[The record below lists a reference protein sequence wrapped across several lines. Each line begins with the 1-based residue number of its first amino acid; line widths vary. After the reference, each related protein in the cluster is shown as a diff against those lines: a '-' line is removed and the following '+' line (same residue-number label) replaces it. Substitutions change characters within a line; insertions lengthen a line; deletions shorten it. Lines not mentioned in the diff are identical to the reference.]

1 MNGRRESDSRV
12 VPAKLANNAG
22 GSAAEPVE
30 ERRLDKGSTD
40 QQTAPRTQRRDHGAS
55 SALDRVRRVA
65 SRDRDARFTAL
76 LHHVG
81 VERLRAAYRALSP
94 SAAAGVDA
102 VTWESYGQD
111 LEVRLRDLHDR
122 VQRGAYRAKPS
133 RRVYIP
139 KADGRLRPL
148 GIAAL
153 EDKIVQRA
161 VVEVLNAIYETDF
174 LGFSYGFRPGRG
186 PHDALDALVVG
197 IERKKVNWVLDAD
210 IRDFFTSLDHLWLVR
225 FLEHRIA
232 DRRVLRLIQKWLR
245 AGVIEDGAWSA
256 SESGSPQG
264 ATVSPLLANV
274 YLHYVFDLWVQ
285 QWRRRHARGE
295 VIIVRYADDVVLGFQ
310 HQSDAERFRKDLA
323 DRLARFGL
331 SLNADKTRLIRFGRF
346 AAQQRSERGLG
357 RPETFEFLGFTHY
370 CATTKDGRFAV
381 RRRTIAKRMAA
392 KLRET
397 KVLLMQRRHWPIQAQ
412 GRWLGAVVRGHLAY
426 YSVPG
431 NIHQMTA
438 FRDQLVRHW
447 YRALRRRGQRHRLTG
462 RRCAATRNDGSLPP
476 ATCTP
481 GPTSASTPEP
491 KSGAQCVSSARWDL
505 RGGPPARAVPTAI
518 PGDPAEDRG
527 ARLGAGAVVAAVDQL
542 DLEGGEERLGDGV
555 IQAGASAAHGPP
567 QPQPLADVDAG
578 GRGVF
583 AAAVG
588 VEDRAVHPVTTTGSG
603 GRLQG
608 ANDQASVVA
617 VVHRPAEQVAGGQVD
632 DRRQIQPA
640 LVGGDVGDITAPG
653 DIGLVGVEQPPHQVR
668 RGRGGAVS
676 LVRPRRRRG
685 R

>member
-1 MNGRRESDSRV
+1 MRENREARRSPVSADDAPSRWIAGWQVGVWAGREGKASGRKPSMNGRRESDSRV

-22 GSAAEPVE
+22 GPAAEPVE
-30 ERRLDKGSTD
+30 ERRLDKGNTD
-40 QQTAPRTQRRDHGAS
+40 QQNAPRTQSRDHGAS

-81 VERLRAAYRALSP
+81 VDRLRDAYRALSP

-111 LEVRLRDLHDR
+111 LEVRLRDLHGR
-122 VQRGAYRAKPS
+122 VQRGVYRAKPS

-197 IERKKVNWVLDAD
+197 IERRKVNWVLDAD
-210 IRDFFTSLDHLWLVR
+210 IRDFFTSLDHSWLVR
-225 FLEHRIA
+225 FLQHRIA

-264 ATVSPLLANV
+264 ATVSPLLANL
-274 YLHYVFDLWVQ
+274 YLHYVFDLWAQ

-346 AAQQRSERGLG
+346 AAQQRAERGLG

-381 RRRTIAKRMAA
+381 RRRTIKKRMAA

-397 KVLLMQRRHWPIQAQ
+397 KVLLMQRRHWPIEAQ

-431 NIHQMTA
+431 NIHQVTA

-447 YRALRRRGQRHRLTG
+447 HRALRRRGQRHRMNWQKL
-462 RRCAATRNDGSLPP
+462 RRHADRWLPP
-476 ATCTP
+476 ARYSHP
-481 GPTSASTPEP
+481 WPNERFD
-491 KSGAQCVSSARWDL
+491 AR
-505 RGGPPARAVPTAI
+505 T
-518 PGDPAEDRG
+518 
-527 ARLGAGAVVAAVDQL
+527 
-542 DLEGGEERLGDGV
+542 
-555 IQAGASAAHGPP
+555 
-567 QPQPLADVDAG
+567 
-578 GRGVF
+578 
-583 AAAVG
+583 
-588 VEDRAVHPVTTTGSG
+588 
-603 GRLQG
+603 
-608 ANDQASVVA
+608 
-617 VVHRPAEQVAGGQVD
+617 
-632 DRRQIQPA
+632 
-640 LVGGDVGDITAPG
+640 
-653 DIGLVGVEQPPHQVR
+653 QVR
-668 RGRGGAVS
+668 S
-676 LVRPRRRRG
+676 PVR
-685 R
+685 

>member
-1 MNGRRESDSRV
+1 
-12 VPAKLANNAG
+12 
-22 GSAAEPVE
+22 
-30 ERRLDKGSTD
+30 
-40 QQTAPRTQRRDHGAS
+40 
-55 SALDRVRRVA
+55 
-65 SRDRDARFTAL
+65 

-81 VERLRAAYRALSP
+81 VDRLRGAYRALSP

-111 LEVRLRDLHDR
+111 LEVRLRELHER

-148 GIAAL
+148 GVAAL

-210 IRDFFTSLDHLWLVR
+210 IRDFFTSLDHSWLVR

-232 DRRVLRLIQKWLR
+232 DRRVLRLIQRWLR
-245 AGVIEDGAWSA
+245 AGVVEDGAWSA

-274 YLHYVFDLWVQ
+274 YLHYVFDLWAQ
-285 QWRRRHARGE
+285 QWRRRYARGE
-295 VIIVRYADDVVLGFQ
+295 MIIVRYADDAVLGFQ

-346 AAQQRSERGLG
+346 AAQQRRERGLG
-357 RPETFEFLGFTHY
+357 RPETFQFLGFTHY

-397 KVLLMQRRHWPIQAQ
+397 KVLLMQRRHWPIEAQ

-431 NIHQMTA
+431 NIHQVTA

-447 YRALRRRGQRHRLTG
+447 YRALRRRGQRHRLNWQKM
-462 RRCAATRNDGSLPP
+462 RRHAERWLPP
-476 ATCTP
+476 
-481 GPTSASTPEP
+481 S
-491 KSGAQCVSSARWDL
+491 RY
-505 RGGPPARAVPTAI
+505 
-518 PGDPAEDRG
+518 
-527 ARLGAGAVVAAVDQL
+527 
-542 DLEGGEERLGDGV
+542 
-555 IQAGASAAHGPP
+555 
-567 QPQPLADVDAG
+567 
-578 GRGVF
+578 
-583 AAAVG
+583 
-588 VEDRAVHPVTTTGSG
+588 VHPWPNQRFDART
-603 GRLQG
+603 
-608 ANDQASVVA
+608 
-617 VVHRPAEQVAGGQVD
+617 
-632 DRRQIQPA
+632 
-640 LVGGDVGDITAPG
+640 
-653 DIGLVGVEQPPHQVR
+653 QVR
-668 RGRGGAVS
+668 S
-676 LVRPRRRRG
+676 PVR
-685 R
+685 